1 MQGHDAVGR
10 RAGLAVAT
18 FLVGISG
25 VVAATEGTTFPF
37 GAPPSV
43 TLTQAA
49 AVRCLATGPY
59 AAPAQGSTGVPAGL
73 ALCPSGPLTVT
84 EPGTVV
90 DGWDVRGGIVVDA
103 PDVIVRRSR
112 ITGDGSMPYGIR
124 TTDTGSVRI
133 EDTTLTGDFPEAA
146 IGDERWTGVR
156 LEITRVTHDGA
167 RLGNRAR
174 LRNSAVR
181 DFAPAAGVAPNALVL
196 LGSGRDVLVE
206 DNRIGTGS
214 GAGSAVRLSPT
225 GEPRCCAATSS
236 AAGTTRSTRT
246 RRPPARLPS
255 CGSRATASAAMRCAA
270 RCGSRPGRCSR
281 TTASS
286 TAARCRSTDGR
297 ADTPDTRNTR
307 HAGPADPDRAD

>member
-10 RAGLAVAT
+10 RAGLAVAA

-59 AAPAQGSTGVPAGL
+59 VAPAQGSTGVPAGL

-112 ITGDGSMPYGIR
+112 ITGDASMPYGIR

-225 GEPRCCAATSS
+225 EAGGRAAVLRGNVLGGGDYTVHEDPS
-236 AAGTTRSTRT
+236 AAGPAAELWLTGNRF
-246 RRPPARLPS
+246 RRDAVRGPLRVSPRAVLSNNTFLDGGALPV
-255 CGSRATASAAMRCAA
+255 
-270 RCGSRPGRCSR
+270 
-281 TTASS
+281 
-286 TAARCRSTDGR
+286 D
-297 ADTPDTRNTR
+297 
-307 HAGPADPDRAD
+307 